1 MAVAANKRS
10 VMTLFSGPTD
20 IYSHQVRIVLAEKG
34 VSFEIEHVEKD
45 NPPQDLID
53 LNPNQSVPTLVDRE
67 LTLWESR
74 IIMEYL
80 DERFPHPP
88 LMPVY
93 PVARG
98 ESRLYMHR
106 IEKDWYTLMNV
117 IVNGSASEADSARKQ
132 LREELLAIAPVFGQ
146 KPYFLSDEF
155 SLVDCYLAPLL
166 WRLPQLGIEFSGAGA
181 KELKG
186 YMTRVFER
194 DSFLA
199 SLTEAEREMRL
210 GRGLTCMDLS
220 QLTPR
225 RPYLLRA
232 FYEWLLDN
240 QLTPHLVVDVMLPG
254 VHVPMEYARDGQIV
268 LNIAPRAVGN
278 LELSNDEVRFNA
290 RFGGVP
296 RQVSVPLAAVLAI
309 YARENGAGTM
319 FEPEAAYD
327 EDVVSL
333 NDDDNTAGA
342 ESETV
347 MSVIDGDKP
356 DHDDDSSP
364 DDEPPPPRGGRP
376 ALRVVK

>member
-67 LTLWESR
+67 LTQWESR
-74 IIMEYL
+74 IIMEDL

-98 ESRLYMHR
+98 ESRLYMQR

-117 IVNGSASEADSARKQ
+117 IVNGSASEAEVARKR

-166 WRLPQLGIEFSGAGA
+166 WRLPQLGIEFNGAGS

-199 SLTEAEREMRL
+199 SLTEPEREMRL
-210 GRGLTCMDLS
+210 GRG
-220 QLTPR
+220 
-225 RPYLLRA
+225 
-232 FYEWLLDN
+232 
-240 QLTPHLVVDVMLPG
+240 
-254 VHVPMEYARDGQIV
+254 
-268 LNIAPRAVGN
+268 
-278 LELSNDEVRFNA
+278 
-290 RFGGVP
+290 
-296 RQVSVPLAAVLAI
+296 
-309 YARENGAGTM
+309 
-319 FEPEAAYD
+319 
-327 EDVVSL
+327 
-333 NDDDNTAGA
+333 
-342 ESETV
+342 
-347 MSVIDGDKP
+347 
-356 DHDDDSSP
+356 
-364 DDEPPPPRGGRP
+364 
-376 ALRVVK
+376 